1 MVRRSGQAASG
12 VAPGPYAARV
22 SLLIPTHALPPL
34 SYRIPAR
41 LRAMVRVGTAVVA
54 PLSGRHRLGVV
65 VGIENESARAREEVV
80 SVVPDLSLQPE
91 LVEVCSR
98 IHASAAVPLPAV
110 LRAALPPGIETG
122 RYRIIEPSP
131 GWPWE
136 IDATVTRP
144 ALERALG
151 PDGLRAAEAEGRI
164 MLVPSAPQP
173 ATVEWAV
180 IRAAAEPD
188 LARAPRQRDLF
199 VTLKEHGGE
208 ITTSTLLSETGAS
221 RGSLRELVRRGAA
234 RLVRRQ
240 ESAPL
245 QATLGDHVVQEG
257 AAPFSRTARRAVKSG
272 GPFLWRTKGRE
283 EDAAVVAIVTA
294 TLEEG
299 RQALVLAPEVGS
311 VERLVDLLRRALEEG
326 HTVAPYHSGLGR
338 RRAAVH
344 EAGRNGSVDV
354 VVGTRTAALLG
365 LARPGSI
372 CVVDEPN
379 GAHRAEPGHEGLP
392 VHVRDVALERA
403 RLQRAAVFFLSP
415 CPSLRIYAP
424 EVRRRERIRELPAG
438 RPGPWPAVRILDMR
452 GSGAT
457 FSSTLQRACRRCIEG
472 GGKTGVVLKRLGYA
486 TSVACSRC
494 GTMKICP
501 NCDLPLVSHGRDGPL
516 ACTRCGYREEPG
528 PCAKCGSTRV
538 RQTGLGVERARAELS
553 DLLGTRVGLI
563 TAEERDH
570 TDAPVV
576 VGTPPRILDG
586 EWDAVIL
593 PDADAFLAGS
603 GIDVGERSFRL
614 FYGAAAVARKLLLIQ
629 THVPE
634 HYALR
639 AGVSGDY
646 EAFAAAELP
655 RLRELGY
662 PPFAHAASLTFEGSE
677 AALSGAVESHLRPAL
692 EAGVEMSGPFLLG
705 RTGETTAWR
714 VLLRAKR
721 RPAVARAAT
730 LAARISART
739 RGLEVRVDVDPE
751 EV

>member
-1 MVRRSGQAASG
+1 MV
-12 VAPGPYAARV
+12 
-22 SLLIPTHALPPL
+22 L
-34 SYRIPAR
+34 
-41 LRAMVRVGTAVVA
+41 GT
-54 PLSGRHRLGVV
+54 
-65 VGIENESARAREEVV
+65 ENKGDRAREEVL
-80 SVVPDLSLQPE
+80 SVVPDLSLRPE
-91 LVEVCSR
+91 LVEVCRRLCENSV
-98 IHASAAVPLPAV
+98 VPLPVV
-110 LRAALPPGIETG
+110 LRAALPPGVETG
-122 RYRIIEPSP
+122 RYRVIEPSP

-136 IDATVTRP
+136 IDATVTRVV
-144 ALERALG
+144 LERALG

-164 MLVPSAPQP
+164 VLAPAAPQP

-208 ITTSTLLSETGAS
+208 IMTSTLLSETGAS

-240 ESAPL
+240 ESPPL
-245 QATLGDHVVQEG
+245 QATLGHHAVQEG
-257 AAPFSRTARRAVKSG
+257 AAHFSRTARRAVKSG

-294 TLEEG
+294 TLEAG
-299 RQALVLAPEVGS
+299 RQALVLAPEVGL

-338 RRAAVH
+338 GRIAVH
-344 EAGRNGSVDV
+344 EAGRKGNVDV

-438 RPGPWPAVRILDMR
+438 RAWPWPAVRIVDMR
-452 GSGAT
+452 GSGAA
-457 FSSTLQRACRRCIEG
+457 FSSTLERACRRCMEG

-486 TSVACSRC
+486 TAVACSRC

-528 PCAKCGSTRV
+528 PCAKCGSTRL
-538 RQTGLGVERARAELS
+538 RHTGLGVERARAELS

-576 VGTPPRILDG
+576 VGTVPRILDG

-603 GIDVGERSFRL
+603 GTDVGERSFRL
-614 FYGAAAVARKLLLIQ
+614 FYGAAAVARKLLLVQ

-677 AALSGAVESHLRPAL
+677 AALLGAVESHLRPAL
-692 EAGVEMSGPFLLG
+692 DAGVEMSGPFVLG

-730 LAARISART
+730 VAAKISART
-739 RGLEVRVDVDPE
+739 RGLEVRIDVDPE